1 MSEFDCI
8 IQIETVKNVQTIK
21 GGERM
26 LLEERLDEIVKIVN
40 ERGSISNQEL
50 VKMFGASES
59 TIRRDITTL
68 ANDNRVIRV
77 HGGAMSVVSGGGME
91 DSEVSARRIQNS
103 DEKIK
108 IAKYA
113 ASLINEGD
121 LVYIDAGTT
130 TEYMIEYITAKD
142 ATFVTNA
149 LSHAVG
155 LARKG
160 FKVYII
166 GGLIKSVTEAII
178 DSEAIISLSKYNFT
192 KGFFTTPDVR
202 EADIKN
208 FAMRRCAKKFVLCD
222 SSKFNKISKATF
234 AAGSDITVITD
245 KITENIKG
253 YNIKEAAQL

>member
-1 MSEFDCI
+1 MREC
-8 IQIETVKNVQTIK
+8 
-21 GGERM
+21 
-26 LLEERLDEIVKIVN
+26 
-40 ERGSISNQEL
+40 
-50 VKMFGASES
+50 
-59 TIRRDITTL
+59 
-68 ANDNRVIRV
+68 
-77 HGGAMSVVSGGGME
+77 
-91 DSEVSARRIQNS
+91 
-103 DEKIK
+103 
-108 IAKYA
+108 
-113 ASLINEGD
+113 
-121 LVYIDAGTT
+121 
-130 TEYMIEYITAKD
+130 ITAKD
-142 ATFVTNA
+142 ATFVTSA

-192 KGFFTTPDVR
+192 KGFFGTNGLSSDRGFTTPDVR

>member
-1 MSEFDCI
+1 
-8 IQIETVKNVQTIK
+8 
-21 GGERM
+21 
-26 LLEERLDEIVKIVN
+26 
-40 ERGSISNQEL
+40 
-50 VKMFGASES
+50 
-59 TIRRDITTL
+59 
-68 ANDNRVIRV
+68 
-77 HGGAMSVVSGGGME
+77 
-91 DSEVSARRIQNS
+91 
-103 DEKIK
+103 
-108 IAKYA
+108 
-113 ASLINEGD
+113 
-121 LVYIDAGTT
+121 
-130 TEYMIEYITAKD
+130 MIEYITAKD

-192 KGFFTTPDVR
+192 KGFFGT
-202 EADIKN
+202 N
-208 FAMRRCAKKFVLCD
+208 GLVLCD